1 MDYKF
6 FVNGVKT
13 IIFNPSGAWQTIDRQ
28 NKNVK
33 FVRDSLLLPLLIL
46 VSISSFAGSLLF
58 RNTEM
63 STSYSVFIGI
73 RTFIELYIT
82 VYLSA
87 YLLGEITYPLDLGK
101 DFSVS
106 FNIITFS
113 FVPFLVCQIFS
124 SLFESL
130 LFVNVIALYG
140 LYIFWEGAEK
150 YMNPP
155 KYKKMPLLIAATVC
169 SAGIWFIS
177 NKMLTSLFD
186 RIFYAFFD

>member
-6 FVNGVKT
+6 FVNGVRT

-28 NKNVK
+28 NKNI
-33 FVRDSLLLPLLIL
+33 RYIRASLLLPLIIL
-46 VSISSFAGSLLF
+46 VSVSSFAGSLLF

-63 STSYSVFIGI
+63 STTYSVFIGI
-73 RTFIELYIT
+73 RTFVELYIT

-106 FNIITFS
+106 FKMITFS
-113 FVPFLVCQIFS
+113 LVPFLVCQAFS

-150 YMNPP
+150 FLNPP
-155 KYKKMPLLIAATVC
+155 SYKKMPLLVAATIC
-169 SAGIWFIS
+169 TAGIYIAS
-177 NKMLTSLFD
+177 NKLLTSLFD